1 MGMAA
6 SQARFLG
13 LTARKTNTEYE
24 GQQVNQQRTALS
36 NESAGL
42 FNQMLT
48 LNVPVPPSATDY
60 YSMRYTYEA
69 SGQSYEITNYSAG
82 TVAGAYDV
90 TVRTSYDVVNY
101 TAVKLNSDPTTQITQ
116 TLHKNA
122 DGTYYMTFG
131 SSTTEYAVTGPTTNA
146 VLIQSGI
153 VVDKD
158 GKVITDE
165 TTPFYSYNR
174 DGANYYMTQADIER
188 YLEGVSS
195 FDGEM
200 NAYRQDNSKKV
211 EDKTYNNCNLIAD
224 STGKFQYITLPD
236 GTQYALNLEEVTD
249 DKGYD
254 EAMQKYNYEKMKYD
268 KTISDINA
276 KTEKIQAQDRA
287 LELRLKQLDTEQEA
301 LQTEMEAVKK
311 VIDKNVENTFKTFA

>member
-60 YSMRYTYEA
+60 YKMRYTYQQ
-69 SGQSYEITNYSAG
+69 SGQNYEIINYSASS
-82 TVAGAYDV
+82 TKAGAYDV
-90 TVRTSYDVVNY
+90 TVRTAYDIVNY
-101 TAVKLNSDPTTQITQ
+101 ADMVYNDDPGKLKQ
-116 TLHKNA
+116 TLFA
-122 DGTYYMTFG
+122 QTGTDGKTSYYMKFG
-131 SSTTEYAVTGPTTNA
+131 ASPTQYTLLGPNVNEKLSEQKSAPADTKYF
-146 VLIQSGI
+146 S
-153 VVDKD
+153 
-158 GKVITDE
+158 
-165 TTPFYSYNR
+165 YSR
-174 DGANYYMTQADIER
+174 DGVNHYMTEAEVLNKATELG
-188 YLEGVSS
+188 Y
-195 FDGEM
+195 DGIM
-200 NAYRQDNSKKV
+200 SGYRQDNSKQVK
-211 EDKTYNNCNLIAD
+211 DTTYVGVQLVSD
-224 STGKFQYITLPD
+224 GSGKFNYITLPD
-236 GTQYALNLEEVTD
+236 GTQFALNLEQISD
-249 DKGYD
+249 DEGYQK
-254 EAMQKYNYEKMKYD
+254 AMQQYNYKKMTYD

-276 KTEKIQAQDRA
+276 KTEIIQQQDRT

-311 VIDKNVENTFKTFA
+311 VIDKNVESTFKTFA